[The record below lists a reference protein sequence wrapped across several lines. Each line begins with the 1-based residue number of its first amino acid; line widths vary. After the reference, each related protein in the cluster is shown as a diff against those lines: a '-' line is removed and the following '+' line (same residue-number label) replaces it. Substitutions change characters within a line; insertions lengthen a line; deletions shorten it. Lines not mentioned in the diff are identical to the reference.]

1 MTRQPV
7 AYLRRSDADDGSPG
21 DVSRAVQERA
31 IAVLAAA
38 DGFTGPVP
46 MFVDWDKSADEA
58 KIEKRTEY
66 ARMLAEVQA
75 GRVTDIY
82 AYAMDRLHRSTVLTG
97 QLMRACVEHHVR
109 IVTEREGEVSEA
121 TPDKWLQ
128 VTIRATFSEYELR
141 VMKARARANTDRR
154 IARGDF
160 VGGVPYG
167 SMVVNYQ
174 LVDCPEEDVSAV
186 VEAYERTGAFL
197 AAAKLLNTDS
207 DLRRRAPMRAETQL
221 QAIVRNPASTPA
233 RRAKAETA
241 LATRSFAWSENVVGR
256 VVRRA
261 GAAPPKGEQGV
272 AFSRAP
278 TNWRLYR
285 LLRCGTDGSR
295 MIAQSKANPRYFCG
309 VARRD
314 PNHPTPA
321 GVAEAIVL
329 RWLKAQVEEA
339 FRYRISLSA
348 TKVSKKGQ
356 RAREVIKQE
365 QEDLGWAVV
374 NRLIG
379 REKAQPRV
387 DALEVELAALDD
399 GTDERWVP
407 AKNYGKSGSA
417 WVDWDAPSG
426 ELGAELRS
434 LIKEIKLDAHMRPI
448 EVIWQNARWNA
459 R

>member
-1 MTRQPV
+1 MTRMPV

-46 MFVDWDKSADEA
+46 MFVDWAKSADEE

-66 ARMLAEVQA
+66 ARMLAEVKS

-167 SMVVNYQ
+167 SMVVNYR
-174 LVDCPEEDVSAV
+174 LVDNPEEDVSAV

-197 AAAKLLNTDS
+197 AAAKLLNTDP

-221 QAIVRNPASTPA
+221 LAIIRNPASTPA
-233 RRAKAETA
+233 RRAKAENA
-241 LATRSFAWSENVVGR
+241 LATRSFAWAENVVGR

-261 GAAPPKGEQGV
+261 GAAPPLGERGV
-272 AFSRAP
+272 APSRAP

-285 LLRCGTDGSR
+285 LLTCGTDSSR

-309 VARRD
+309 LARRD
-314 PNHPTPA
+314 PKHPAPA

-329 RWLKAQVEEA
+329 RWLKAQADEV
-339 FRYRISLSA
+339 FRYRVSLAA
-348 TKVSKKGQ
+348 TRAAKKGQ
-356 RAREVIKQE
+356 RPLEVIKRE
-365 QEDLGWAVV
+365 QENLGWSVV
-374 NRLIG
+374 NGLIPQ
-379 REKAQPRV
+379 EKAQPRV
-387 DALEVELAALDD
+387 DALKAELAALDD
-399 GTDERWVP
+399 GAEGTWIA

-417 WVDWDAPSG
+417 WVDWGAPSG

-434 LIKEIKLDAHMRPI
+434 LIKEIKLDAHMRPV
-448 EVIWQNARWNA
+448 EVVWHNSRWNA